1 MLGNIITCISLSK
14 HFSDL
19 KSIRFSELIS
29 GAIHQRQGDFTKE
42 NVFICFRLEEERAS
56 LTFTLRLPLLSE
68 SDSCIRNSQRHSEHL
83 HSRSYHRL
91 QRPDSI
97 THFKYYFND
106 KELSNQLN
114 NNQGFLLPVE
124 CNTIVNTVY
133 FITCVYI
140 FFQDNE

>member
-29 GAIHQRQGDFTKE
+29 GAIHQRQGDFTEE
-42 NVFICFRLEEERAS
+42 NVFICFRLEERDS

-106 KELSNQLN
+106 KELSNQFN

-124 CNTIVNTVY
+124 CNTIVNTV
-133 FITCVYI
+133 
-140 FFQDNE
+140 